1 MESIL
6 LQPATD
12 DFQRV
17 HRLNL
22 AAAVALW
29 QSGEL
34 SDNARAVAYPALSA
48 VARCYSDDP
57 ARWSQVSDY
66 LEIEKLMLEVGG
78 WPITELHSGR
88 SRQDIVASVLRMA
101 WRTSV
106 LDAVAAAGEVRRALF
121 DLAASHPHAVLP
133 AYTWGVQAQ
142 PTTLGHYLL
151 GFSQSLAR
159 WQQRLIQTY
168 ERINQSPLGSC
179 VLGNSLFSLDR
190 NLLASLLGFSGPVL
204 NSFDAVQLATV
215 DLSAEIAGHVNTVAS
230 SMSLLYADLTA
241 QYHHAEPW
249 LVFVDV
255 DNVGGSSAMPQ
266 KRNPMVLSA
275 LRRQQNRM
283 VGCAMTILLN
293 GHNVPSGM
301 NDCKYHEPTEAMH
314 LATSLMRATA
324 AMVRAIRFVPAAAKE
339 ELERDYANATDLA
352 HVLQTKGIPF
362 RLAHACV
369 AALVG
374 FARGKGIP
382 LGEVNDAQAHRILA
396 ETLGGDHALASSVR
410 WGDVRQAADADWVVQ
425 NRKGLGGPQRPSVEA
440 MLRHD
445 VQDVEDMNHWVADR
459 TTRLAA
465 ADEELCASLL
475 QLHKEHSV

>member
-1 MESIL
+1 MESFL

-17 HRLNL
+17 HRLNV

-34 SDNARAVAYPALSA
+34 SVEARAIAYPALSA
-48 VARCYSDDP
+48 VARRYADDP

-66 LEIEKLMLEVGG
+66 LEIEKLMVEVGG

-106 LDAVAAAGEVRRALF
+106 LDAVAVAGELRRALV
-121 DLAASHPHAVLP
+121 DLAACHPHAVLP

-151 GFSQSLAR
+151 AFSQSLAR
-159 WQQRLIQTY
+159 CQQRLIQTY
-168 ERINQSPLGSC
+168 ERINQCPLGCC

-190 NLLASLLGFSGPVL
+190 HLLASMLGFSGPVL
-204 NSFDAVQLATV
+204 NSFDAVQLATA
-215 DLSAEIAGHVNTVAS
+215 DLSAELAGHVNTVAG

-249 LVFVDV
+249 LAFADA
-255 DNVGGSSAMPQ
+255 DNLGGSSAMPQ

-283 VGCAMTILLN
+283 MGCAMTILLN

-301 NDCKYHEPTEAMH
+301 NDYKYHEPTEAMH
-314 LATSLMRATA
+314 MATSLLRATA

-339 ELERDYANATDLA
+339 ELDRDYAQATDLA
-352 HVLQTKGIPF
+352 HVLQSKGIPF

-374 FARGKGIP
+374 FARGSAIP
-382 LGEVNDAQAHRILA
+382 VGSVDDAQAHRILA
-396 ETLGGDHALASSVR
+396 EALGSDHALAYNVR
-410 WGDVRQAADADWVVQ
+410 WDDVRRAADAGWIVQ
-425 NRKGLGGPQRPSVEA
+425 NRKGLGGPQRQSVEA

-445 VQDVEDMNHWVADR
+445 VQDVMDMTHWVADR
-459 TTRLAA
+459 TTLLAD
-465 ADEELCASLL
+465 ADERLDATLF